1 MLVAS
6 QIFNLHISS
15 SSNLFCVGIQLVLLF
30 GCDLDILFAPCLVE
44 MLWLVLTLW
53 YGVQLR
59 SLMCWDSTV
68 GSLVKMDSLELT
80 MNLAKIGLIQS
91 VSLWINS
98 IEVVGFFVCVCV
110 WGGIDSLDF
119 VSVINLC
126 LFSGLG
132 CSSFSISIWCFPCFL
147 LASTIFRTEYALV
160 CLGYILFS
168 LSFYIPQFLVGVSPS
183 VQS

>member
-1 MLVAS
+1 MAYCLGSLSYGLVCFLTVNLYLIGCTFLVELYRDFCKKTHQFWFLLVAS

-98 IEVVGFFVCVCV
+98 IEVVGFFVCVC
-110 WGGIDSLDF
+110 GGGNRQPWF
-119 VSVINLC
+119 R
-126 LFSGLG
+126 FSYK
-132 CSSFSISIWCFPCFL
+132 PL
-147 LASTIFRTEYALV
+147 LVFWSWM
-160 CLGYILFS
+160 
-168 LSFYIPQFLVGVSPS
+168 
-183 VQS
+183 